1 MSSAMVT
8 NWEVASRN
16 GSLADMHRSIKQ
28 FKELRPY
35 YMEDYY
41 PLTGI
46 NDLTAENV
54 WLVYQLNRPSDNSGI
69 VMAFRRSENGQNE
82 ITVQLKGLTPDQTY
96 VVRNDNDGTVSEA
109 TGKQLSE
116 GIALKIDAP
125 RGSLMLQ
132 YAPKK

>member
-1 MSSAMVT
+1 
-8 NWEVASRN
+8 
-16 GSLADMHRSIKQ
+16 
-28 FKELRPY
+28 
-35 YMEDYY
+35 
-41 PLTGI
+41 
-46 NDLTAENV
+46 
-54 WLVYQLNRPSDNSGI
+54 
-69 VMAFRRSENGQNE
+69 MAFRRSENGQNE

-109 TGKQLSE
+109 TGKQLAE